1 MLIQLTELLYV
12 WIFVLFY
19 CLILLTQNYV
29 IEIDKSL
36 RKLYFAS
43 VSLDAGLNCNKKYR
57 NMTKV
62 LTQCL
67 NTKKIT
73 LQFRICPSF

>member
-1 MLIQLTELLYV
+1 VQAGKDFLYEKFNPQILWQFMLIQLTELLYV

-36 RKLYFAS
+36 LKLYFAS
-43 VSLDAGLNCNKKYR
+43 VSLDAGLNCNKK
-57 NMTKV
+57 
-62 LTQCL
+62 
-67 NTKKIT
+67 NTEI
-73 LQFRICPSF
+73 